1 MERIVKLLC
10 LLLALVGVQAM
21 AQTQTLKV
29 WGHDFTMTA
38 DGKTSTHLAISEN
51 DVVNYTA
58 FNMTIVVPEGISVA
72 QVNSGRF
79 YVNDIQISPDR
90 DSGGHTISCNMPDKK
105 TIKIIA
111 YSTDL
116 YEFYP
121 EDIDGNPVDEL
132 FTIGLVA
139 APTMVNGDYDIQII
153 DSKFVPVEGDA
164 SVMNETVHL
173 KMTVQGGLDGTLINY
188 TMSESGFGTVILPY
202 SADVP
207 EGLKAFECTHV
218 ENGVV
223 QTNELTSIPANTP
236 LLLSGLVGDYTF
248 FGISEATEDSYT
260 SGVLTGVMKDKEI
273 NSGYVLREQNE
284 IIGFYPVTSFK
295 PVVVPQYRC
304 FLTSDQDLNS
314 IKLGGHITDIDNIGH
329 MNGSKN
335 AIYDLQG
342 KWVGKPR
349 QRGVYVRGNQ
359 KVFVK

>member
-1 MERIVKLLC
+1 
-10 LLLALVGVQAM
+10 M

-38 DGKTSTHLAISEN
+38 DGKTSTHLTISEN

-139 APTMVNGDYDIQII
+139 APTMVNGDYDIQIL
-153 DSKFVPVEGDA
+153 DSKFVPKEGEA
-164 SVMNETVHL
+164 SILNEASNM
-173 KMTVQGGLDGTLINY
+173 KMTVQGGIDGTLINY
-188 TMSESGFGTVILPY
+188 TMSEAGFGTIILPY

-207 EGLKAFECTHV
+207 EGLKVFECTHV
-218 ENGVV
+218 EDGVL

-236 LLLSGLVGDYTF
+236 LLLSGLAGDYTF
-248 FGISEATEDSYT
+248 LGISEATEDSYT

-273 NSGYVLREQNE
+273 YSGYVLREQNE

>member
-1 MERIVKLLC
+1 M
-10 LLLALVGVQAM
+10 LALMGVQAM

-38 DGKTSTHLAISEN
+38 DGKTSTRLTISEN

-72 QVNSGRF
+72 QVNSGRL
-79 YVNDIQISPDR
+79 YVNDIQINPDR
-90 DSGGHTISCNMPDKK
+90 DSGGHTISSNMPDKK

-132 FTIGLVA
+132 FTIGLIA
-139 APTMVNGDYDIQII
+139 APTMINGDYDIQII
-153 DSKFVPVEGDA
+153 DCKFVPVEGDA

-173 KMTVQGGLDGTLINY
+173 MMTVQGGLDGTLINY
-188 TMSESGFGTVILPY
+188 TMSESGFGTIILPY

-207 EGLKAFECTHV
+207 KGLKVFECTHV

-236 LLLSGLVGDYTF
+236 LLLSGLAGDYTF

-273 NSGYVLREQNE
+273 NSGFLLQKQNE
-284 IIGFYPVTSFK
+284 IVGFYPVASSN

-304 FLTSDQDLNS
+304 FMTYDKNLKF
-314 IKLGGHITDIDNIGH
+314 IKLGDHITEIENIGH
-329 MNGSKN
+329 VNGSKDSL
-335 AIYDLQG
+335 YDLQG
-342 KWVGKPR
+342 KRVGSPY

-359 KVFVK
+359 KVFIK

>member
-1 MERIVKLLC
+1 MERIVKLLG
-10 LLLALVGVQAM
+10 LLLALTGVQAM

-38 DGKTSTHLAISEN
+38 DGKTSTHLTISEN

-72 QVNSGRF
+72 QVRSGRL
-79 YVNDIQISPDR
+79 YVNDILINPDR

-121 EDIDGNPVDEL
+121 DDIDGNPVDEL

-153 DSKFVPVEGDA
+153 DCKFVPKEGEA
-164 SVMNETVHL
+164 SLLNEIPKM
-173 KMTVQGGLDGTLINY
+173 KMTVQGGIDGTLINY
-188 TMSESGFGTVILPY
+188 TMSEAGFGTIILPY
-202 SADVP
+202 SADIP

-223 QTNELTSIPANTP
+223 QTNELASIPANTP
-236 LLLSGLVGDYTF
+236 LLLSGVAGDYTF
-248 FGISEATEDSYT
+248 VGISEATEDTYT

-273 NSGYVLREQNE
+273 NNGYVLQEQNE
-284 IIGFYPVTSFK
+284 IVGFYPVATSK

-304 FLTSDQDLNS
+304 FLTCDQNLRS
-314 IKLGGHITDIDNIGH
+314 IKLGDHITDIDNIGH
-329 MNGSKN
+329 LNGNKD

-342 KWVGKPR
+342 KRVGKPH

-359 KVFVK
+359 KVFIK

>member
-1 MERIVKLLC
+1 M
-10 LLLALVGVQAM
+10 LALMGVQAM
-21 AQTQTLKV
+21 AQTQRLKV

-38 DGKTSTHLAISEN
+38 DGKTSTHLTISEN

-72 QVNSGRF
+72 QVNSGRL
-79 YVNDIQISPDR
+79 YVNDIQINPDR

-132 FTIGLVA
+132 FTIGLIA
-139 APTMVNGDYDIQII
+139 APTMINGDYDIQII
-153 DSKFVPVEGDA
+153 DCKFVPVEGDA
-164 SVMNETVHL
+164 SVMNETVYL
-173 KMTVQGGLDGTLINY
+173 MMTVQGGLDGTLINY
-188 TMSESGFGTVILPY
+188 TMSESGFGTIILPY

-207 EGLKAFECTHV
+207 KGLKVFECTNV
-218 ENGVV
+218 EDGVV

-236 LLLSGLVGDYTF
+236 LLLSGLAGDYTF
-248 FGISEATEDSYT
+248 FGISEATADSYT

-273 NSGYVLREQNE
+273 NSGFLLQKQNE
-284 IIGFYPVTSFK
+284 IVGFYPVASSN
-295 PVVVPQYRC
+295 PVVVQQYRC
-304 FLTSDQDLNS
+304 FMTYDKNLKF
-314 IKLGGHITDIDNIGH
+314 IKLGDHITEIENIGH
-329 MNGSKN
+329 VNGSKDSL
-335 AIYDLQG
+335 YDLQG
-342 KWVGKPR
+342 KRVGSSY

-359 KVFVK
+359 MVFIK